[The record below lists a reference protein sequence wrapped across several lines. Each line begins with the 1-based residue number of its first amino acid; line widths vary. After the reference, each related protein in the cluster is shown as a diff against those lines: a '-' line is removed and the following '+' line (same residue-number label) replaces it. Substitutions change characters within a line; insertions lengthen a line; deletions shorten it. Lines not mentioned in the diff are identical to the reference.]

1 MNTTFIKLKDLLN
14 EGTGSGLKASDI
26 YNFYYLWYV
35 SGTNPQAVSTNY
47 GREVVK
53 NYLYNLKRKYV
64 SLFKNILA
72 NQIEKYINRSRI
84 DPDFPKNI
92 INNLKNMSSGD
103 LQKLMAKTFRTDMHR
118 RNDVWNMVA
127 DFVNKLENSNSINDI
142 FLYINQLNN
151 SVHNTGTKIMNK
163 FPNFNTELKP
173 AFDAVDRIK
182 SENHWELLKKL
193 VTDKDIRDLLNQ
205 EDIT

>member
-1 MNTTFIKLKDLLN
+1 MNTFIKLKDLLN
-14 EGTGSGLKASDI
+14 EGTESGLKASDI
-26 YNFYYLWYV
+26 YNFYYLWYI
-35 SGTNPQAVSTNY
+35 SGTIPQAVSTNY
-47 GREVVK
+47 GREVVR
-53 NYLYNLKRKYV
+53 NYLYNLRKKYV

-72 NQIEKYINRSRI
+72 NQIEKYISLGRI
-84 DPDFPKNI
+84 DPTFPKNI
-92 INNLKNMSSGD
+92 INSLKNMSSGD
-103 LQKLMAKTFRTDMHR
+103 LQKLMAKTFRTDLHR

-163 FPNFNTELKP
+163 FSNFDTELKP
-173 AFDAVDRIK
+173 AFDMVDRIK